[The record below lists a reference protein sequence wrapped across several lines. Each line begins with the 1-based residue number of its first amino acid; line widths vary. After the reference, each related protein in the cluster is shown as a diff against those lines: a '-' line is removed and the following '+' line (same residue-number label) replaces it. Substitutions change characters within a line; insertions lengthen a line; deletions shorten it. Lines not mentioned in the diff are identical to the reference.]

1 MFQVQGDITMF
12 AYMTHTHA
20 LGTDITGYIR
30 HKGDEKEFAK
40 GDPQE
45 PQTFHQMEHYQ
56 VVVVYHPL
64 LGPCKKYL
72 PITD

>member
-1 MFQVQGDITMF
+1 MF

-30 HKGDEKEFAK
+30 HESDDEEFAS

-45 PQTFHQMEHYQ
+45 PQTFQQMEHYQ
-56 VVVVYHPL
+56 VVKVDHLL
-64 LGPCKKYL
+64 LGPCKKYIH
-72 PITD
+72 ITN

>member
-12 AYMTHTHA
+12 TYMTHTHN

-45 PQTFHQMEHYQ
+45 PQTFHQMEHLQ
-56 VVVVYHPL
+56 VVNVHYL
-64 LGPCKKYL
+64 LLVP
-72 PITD
+72 

>member
-1 MFQVQGDITMF
+1 MF

-30 HKGDEKEFAK
+30 RESDDEEFAS

-56 VVVVYHPL
+56 VVNVDHLL
-64 LGPCKKYL
+64 LGPRK
-72 PITD
+72 